1 MSKGRIKEIESE
13 LEVLSTELDEPIDW
27 SSKYNPSVLKHE
39 QVLQECVKLRNE
51 LDELQT
57 KENENK

>member
-1 MSKGRIKEIESE
+1 MSKQRIKEIESE
-13 LEVLSTELDEPIDW
+13 LEVLSTKLDEPIDW

-51 LDELQT
+51 LDGLRA
-57 KENENK
+57 KEN